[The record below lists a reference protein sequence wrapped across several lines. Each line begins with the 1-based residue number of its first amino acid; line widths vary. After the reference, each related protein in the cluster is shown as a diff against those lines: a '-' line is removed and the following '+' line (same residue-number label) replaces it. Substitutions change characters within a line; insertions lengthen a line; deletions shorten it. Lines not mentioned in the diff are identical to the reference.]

1 MFKSGSKY
9 LEYYS
14 FGMAFSAN
22 QSLNECI
29 LNNLRENNSF
39 SYQPAFG
46 IINKCITEKNKY
58 NWSLLATDEKV
69 LVFSTNVW
77 KKRNGI
83 MRFQKTNLETVWNLI
98 VLIL

>member
-1 MFKSGSKY
+1 
-9 LEYYS
+9 
-14 FGMAFSAN
+14 MAFFAN

-69 LVFSTNVW
+69 LSVFNKCLE
-77 KKRNGI
+77 KKKWNYAI
-83 MRFQKTNLETVWNLI
+83 SKTNLETVWNLI